1 MNITAFGG
9 DDYQYIETISGGS
22 GAVSRFTILIQ
33 FNSFTCMAGLHEQH
47 HVWGRRMR
55 ILRNDLR
62 GSWCGEFEHAQ
73 GAHCFFLDASKQ
85 TSKSL
90 GRFETLL

>member
-55 ILRNDLR
+55 IL
-62 GSWCGEFEHAQ
+62 
-73 GAHCFFLDASKQ
+73 
-85 TSKSL
+85 
-90 GRFETLL
+90 

>member
-55 ILRNDLR
+55 ILRNNLR
-62 GSWCGEFEHAQ
+62 GSWCGEFSMRRAPM
-73 GAHCFFLDASKQ
+73 ASFWMPVNKQ
-85 TSKSL
+85 AN
-90 GRFETLL
+90 R